1 MRSKA
6 TALLMGLLGVARGLA
21 LSGVYLKLEWGPAER
36 ERFVASAGERP
47 SSRSPEEL
55 AELQDFAGKLETL
68 FEQAAEAVKP
78 AVVSIR
84 ATKTVAVR
92 NSLEDFFRSPGSSR
106 GGRRREPRY
115 REGRQVVRG
124 SGVILNEEGFVLTN
138 NHVVAD
144 ATDLQV
150 TLASG
155 GTYEAELMGTDEK
168 TEVAVIRLK
177 DPPAGLPAAVLGDSE
192 DLHVGQWVLAIGH
205 PFDLQHTVSA
215 GIVSATGRSGFR
227 GGDLR
232 EVEYQDWIQTDA
244 AINPGNSGG
253 PLVNLRGEVIGI
265 NTFIFS
271 QAGGNMGIGFAIPAN
286 MAKDV
291 VPDLMAGREVVRG
304 YLGVFFK
311 DLTAELAES
320 FGYEGTSGALVNE
333 VPEDS
338 PADEAGIEAGD
349 IIMEFE
355 GHKIEDG
362 NELRRRVAATGP
374 GTRAKVKVWRDGK
387 GKTFTVKLGDLATV
401 RDEGTDWLGVTVHT
415 LTRQEAKDM
424 DTEGLKG
431 VQVDKVDSESIVTD
445 YLEPTDVI
453 LSVGRTS
460 ITNAQEYLSLMK
472 RVKPGQV
479 VRLYVRDHRTGRLGY
494 LTVRR
499 PPE

>member
-1 MRSKA
+1 MRNKA
-6 TALLMGLLGVARGLA
+6 TVLLMVLLGVVLGLA
-21 LSGVYLKLEWGPAER
+21 LSGVYLKLEWGSAEGK
-36 ERFVASAGERP
+36 RFVALAEERP

-55 AELQDFAGKLETL
+55 AELQDFAGKLERL

-84 ATKTVAVR
+84 AAKTIPVAGG
-92 NSLEDFFRSPGSSR
+92 NPLEDFSRPPGRSR
-106 GGRRREPRY
+106 DRRRK
-115 REGRQVVRG
+115 QVVGG
-124 SGVILNEEGFVLTN
+124 SGVILNAEGFILTN

-150 TLASG
+150 TLAG
-155 GTYEAELMGTDEK
+155 GRTYEAELMGTDEK
-168 TEVAVIRLK
+168 TEVAIIRIK
-177 DPPAGLPAAVLGDSE
+177 DPPEGMSTAVLGDSE
-192 DLHVGQWVLAIGH
+192 ALHVGQWVLAIGH
-205 PFDLQHTVSA
+205 PFGLQHTVSA

-227 GGDLR
+227 AGNLR

-286 MAKDV
+286 IATDV
-291 VPDLMAGREVVRG
+291 IPDLMAGREVVRG

-320 FGYEGTSGALVNE
+320 FEYEGTSGALVNE
-333 VPEDS
+333 VQEDS
-338 PADEAGIEAGD
+338 PADDAGIEAGD

-401 RDEGTDWLGVTVHT
+401 REEGTDWLGVTVHT
-415 LTRQEAKDM
+415 LTRQEAKDLG
-424 DTEGLKG
+424 TARLKG
-431 VQVDKVDSESIVTD
+431 VQIDKVDPESIVAD

-460 ITNAQEYLSLMK
+460 VTDAQDYLSLME
-472 RVKPGQV
+472 RVKPGQI
-479 VRLYVRDHRTGRLGY
+479 VRLYVWDHRTGRLGY